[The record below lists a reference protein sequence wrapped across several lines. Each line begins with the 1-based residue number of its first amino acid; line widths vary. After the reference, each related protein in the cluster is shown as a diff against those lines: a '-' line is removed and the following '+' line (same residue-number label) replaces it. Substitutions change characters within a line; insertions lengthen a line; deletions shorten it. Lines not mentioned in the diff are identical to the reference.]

1 MNHMAQPRRKLD
13 SVGNYI
19 CGVIVMYRPNESVF
33 KGPEGAVMLRMFLCR
48 VLELQ
53 QDGFRVQLGVEDGD
67 EVDDVGITEFA
78 QGFRELFQRR
88 RVGRVDVVA

>member
-1 MNHMAQPRRKLD
+1 
-13 SVGNYI
+13 
-19 CGVIVMYRPNESVF
+19 
-33 KGPEGAVMLRMFLCR
+33 MLRMFLCR